1 MNILADVAAGGDRD
15 KLRKMMEQGQVDVY
29 KYLPLVF
36 EEMRKRAQI
45 GLKEYYEKTL
55 YQQRRVERAN
65 EAFLRTF
72 MDAGAS
78 EGMLAV
84 YRAFAQTVEDSIPT
98 AEWLGDAF
106 RRAGHLMSAAIVAP
120 KEFFDW
126 LRGQEKEGNFMTALF
141 GDSKDHETFQGIL
154 TELNR
159 LKLNFGGEI
168 NKDFSMWKTT
178 LKEIEMILKS
188 VHSILKTINET
199 VEGIRIFRNEGFT
212 ESLNFFGENKDVED
226 ARKIAKAQL
235 EKENP
240 NYTEADL
247 VNRTSQ
253 IFAIVQQN
261 RKNSL
266 IPRVLQN
273 DLIDA
278 PEKWM
283 EGFTPESSPNYS
295 PNSVVNIPT
304 TPTSGMV
311 EPYVR
316 PLVVLSSPP
325 NPVDIMNRAIENM
338 QPAPE
343 NQPFATPYTNQITP
357 EVRIIVSGG
366 ITVDGELGT
375 MIDDT
380 NLSEKFNEQIEQM
393 LYGTRPQFSV
403 VHR

>member
-1 MNILADVAAGGDRD
+1 MNILAEVASGGDRD

-45 GLKEYYEKTL
+45 GLEEYYKSIL

-78 EGMLAV
+78 EGMLSV

-126 LRGQEKEGNFMTALF
+126 MRGQENEGNFMTALF
-141 GDSKDHETFQGIL
+141 GDSKDHEAFQGIL
-154 TELNR
+154 TQLNQ

-178 LKEIEMILKS
+178 LKEIELILS
-188 VHSILKTINET
+188 SINSLLITVNQTIDGLR
-199 VEGIRIFRNEGFT
+199 VFRNEGATEYFKFT
-212 ESLNFFGENKDVED
+212 AENKDVVE
-226 ARKIAKAQL
+226 AREIAKAQL
-235 EKENP
+235 SEENP

-247 VNRTSQ
+247 ANRTSQ
-253 IFAIVQQN
+253 IFATVQRN
-261 RKNSL
+261 RENSL
-266 IPRVLQN
+266 IPRLFQG
-273 DLIDA
+273 DLKDS
-278 PEKWM
+278 PEKWL
-283 EGFTPESSPNYS
+283 EGFTPESSLNYS
-295 PNSVVNIPT
+295 PNSAVNIPT
-304 TPTSGMV
+304 SPTSGPV
-311 EPYVR
+311 EPYIR
-316 PLVVLSSPP
+316 PLVVLPSPP
-325 NPVDIMNRAIENM
+325 SPVDIVNRVIEKM
-338 QPAPE
+338 QPVPGNE
-343 NQPFATPYTNQITP
+343 PFATPYTNQITP
-357 EVRIIVSGG
+357 EVRIVISGG

-393 LYGTRPQFSV
+393 LYGTRPQFSL